1 MTRDEITKLLEL
13 VSANYPQVRIKDPK
27 KTVDSWEMQLGGFD
41 AESVYKAARLH
52 MATSKFFPSPADI
65 TEKMV
70 KAKIVY
76 SESIVTA
83 LPTPAPVEEEKL
95 NEWVDAFC
103 EWIGF
108 GTEENDKALDEFY
121 EKNPDMKAKMSGILP
136 YEL

>member
-13 VSANYPQVRIKDPK
+13 VSATYPNTKIKDAGAM
-27 KTVDSWEMQLGGFD
+27 VDAWEMVLGAYS

-52 MATSKFFPSPADI
+52 METSKFFPSPAEI
-65 TEKMV
+65 REKML
-70 KAKIVY
+70 KASLIF
-76 SESIVTA
+76 EQTTVTA

-95 NEWVDAFC
+95 SEWIDAFC

-108 GTEENDKALDEFY
+108 GTEPNDEALENYYKE
-121 EKNPDMKAKMSGILP
+121 NPEMRAKMSGILP

>member
-27 KTVDSWEMQLGGFD
+27 LTVDSWEMQLGGFD
-41 AESVYKAARLH
+41 TESVYKAARLH

-70 KAKIVY
+70 KAKILY

-108 GTEENDKALDEFY
+108 GEEQNDNALEDFY
-121 EKNPDMKAKMSGILP
+121 QKNPDMRAKMSGILP